1 MQEELLKE
9 IRFKTS
15 RSQGPGG
22 QHVNKVESRVDLVFD
37 VFKSDALDSDQIE
50 IVSKKLKNRISNDGL
65 LRLQCDVTKSQFKNK
80 EIVTE
85 HFLKLI
91 ETALKPEKKRKPTKP
106 GKAAKEKRLQDKK
119 KQSDKKEF
127 RKPPPG
133 DQN

>member
-37 VFKSDALDSDQIE
+37 VFKSDALDGDQIE

-85 HFLKLI
+85 LFLKLI